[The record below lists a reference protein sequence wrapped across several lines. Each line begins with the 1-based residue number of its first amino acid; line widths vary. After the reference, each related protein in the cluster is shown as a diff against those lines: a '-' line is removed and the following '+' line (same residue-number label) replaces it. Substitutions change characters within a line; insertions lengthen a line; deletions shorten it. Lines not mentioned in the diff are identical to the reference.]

1 MTKRAMVTGAS
12 EGIGRVF
19 AKALVGR
26 GYAVRAVARSEA
38 KLKELAAEVGSGVEA
53 LAADLSTAEGQRKAA
68 EALEAGGFDLLVN
81 NAGVG
86 LVGPFADAEVDKLLA
101 MLRLNCE
108 AVVALSHAF
117 LKGAKAGDALVNV
130 SSTLAFMPSPGLGT
144 YAATKAF
151 VTSFSEALWYEQ
163 RDRGVY
169 VMGLCPGITSTRF
182 QENAGGRK
190 EDVPQNMAQTPE
202 QVVDEALAAL
212 DARRSPT
219 VITGV
224 QNKAGAMLSRALPRK
239 AMVSVMGKAMMKR

>member
-19 AKALVGR
+19 ARALAGR
-26 GYAVRAVARSEA
+26 GYAVTAVARSEA

-53 LAADLSTAEGQRKAA
+53 LSADLSTAEGQRAA
-68 EALEAGGFDLLVN
+68 VAALEAGGFDLLVN

-86 LVGPFADAEVDKLLA
+86 LVGPFAEAEVERVQA

-117 LKGAKAGDALVNV
+117 LKGAKRGDALVNV
-130 SSTLAFMPSPGLGT
+130 SSTLAFMPSPGLGA

-163 RDRGVY
+163 RERGVY
-169 VMGLCPGITSTRF
+169 VLGLCPGITSTRF
-182 QENAGGRK
+182 QENAGGSK
-190 EDVPQNMAQTPE
+190 DDVPQGMAQTAE

-212 DARRSPT
+212 DARSRPT

-224 QNKAGAMLSRALPRK
+224 QNKAGAVITRALPRK
-239 AMVSVMGKAMMKR
+239 ALVSVMGRAVMKR